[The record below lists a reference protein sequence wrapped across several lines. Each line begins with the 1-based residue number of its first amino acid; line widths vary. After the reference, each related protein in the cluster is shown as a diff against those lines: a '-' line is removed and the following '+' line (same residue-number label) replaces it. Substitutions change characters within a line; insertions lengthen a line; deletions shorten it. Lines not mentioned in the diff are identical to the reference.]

1 MNVKIAPR
9 ALTRKYMVAGAALAV
24 MASFGTI
31 DQIVPPAMTEEL
43 KNQARNGSGFLEEV
57 EEKVFV
63 PLLTAQG
70 RQAKQRF
77 EDMLT
82 DVLEGDFELA
92 DYPPDEAGQHGTSD
106 RRTLFLAP
114 VKEGPRMA
122 AKVCTTKCAY
132 CKAEALEDLVSCVVQ
147 KAGRKSGDKKG
158 LPGLRNVA
166 AALAIEGA
174 DDLELA
180 PLAEKC
186 AEKMQIKQ
194 PPKRPWPHT
203 QHLGDCLR
211 CTVECPDV
219 QSMLRSWKRL
229 RSVFHLRK
237 GRGRMNNRLLSSITI
252 DMNVRSFVQ

>member
-1 MNVKIAPR
+1 M
-9 ALTRKYMVAGAALAV
+9 
-24 MASFGTI
+24 
-31 DQIVPPAMTEEL
+31 
-43 KNQARNGSGFLEEV
+43 
-57 EEKVFV
+57 
-63 PLLTAQG
+63 
-70 RQAKQRF
+70 QAKVTQ
-77 EDMLT
+77 M
-82 DVLEGDFELA
+82 
-92 DYPPDEAGQHGTSD
+92 
-106 RRTLFLAP
+106 
-114 VKEGPRMA
+114 
-122 AKVCTTKCAY
+122 KCAY
-132 CKAEALEDLVSCVVQ
+132 CKAEALEDLVSSIIQ
-147 KAGRKSGDKKG
+147 QAEGQSGGKKG

-229 RSVFHLRK
+229 RSVFRLRK